1 MIARDLREVSRPRAL
16 ALALLRALVGPSVSP
31 NPPAFLRHAF
41 DVDELDR
48 EEGIVVA
55 LDHEGTIVWT
65 NRAWQRFASDNEGI
79 EVAAQFGLGRR
90 YLDGISGP
98 LRPYFE
104 AVFENVLATQE
115 PFEQDYECSSPDT
128 FRLHHVRILPID
140 EHGLLIEHSARASH
154 PHGEDPEIP
163 TDAAFR
169 DDNGMLLQCSNCRRV
184 HCIGDGWHWVREWVK
199 TPPASTTHGL
209 CAACAGHY
217 FATTRRS
224 RRASRSKKASP

>member
-1 MIARDLREVSRPRAL
+1 MVSGGIAL
-16 ALALLRALVGPSVSP
+16 AALLRWSEVSP

-65 NRAWQRFASDNEGI
+65 NQAWEKFARDNDGDEI
-79 EVAAQFGLGRR
+79 SPRFGLGAR
-90 YLDGISGP
+90 YLDGITGP

-104 AVFENVLATQE
+104 AVFDNVRATQE
-115 PFEQDYECSSPDT
+115 PFEQDYECSSPDL

-154 PHGEDPEIP
+154 PHGGGPELT

-169 DDNGMLLQCSNCRRV
+169 DDRGMLLQCSNCRRV
-184 HCIGDGWHWVREWVK
+184 HCVGDGWHWIREWVK
-199 TPPASTTHGL
+199 TPPVATTHGL

-224 RRASRSKKASP
+224 RRAARSKKGAA